1 MSEICQ
7 ARVPIRP
14 WDDPRLTRLPGLVPI
29 EPGEWLEVDDAY
41 AGQMAH
47 RQALLAGRRDQ
58 VLRVAPESG
67 EGLAELYERVLA
79 ELRARA
85 DFRFAGD
92 RVMCPDG
99 RAVCLDPAQPLE
111 TLNALVQ
118 EDFCLLQKRAGG
130 DEHVMTAAL
139 LCFPAS
145 WTLDEKF
152 GQPLT
157 AIHGP
162 VTEYSAEMA
171 RRVQRL
177 FDGVQP
183 ERPIWRANCLLYDDP
198 ELHQPRREGDRR
210 APVTGGR
217 KWVRIERQSIV
228 KLAETGDVVFSI
240 HSYVVALDRFDAN
253 DRAAILAR
261 AGQGHAEP

>member
-7 ARVPIRP
+7 ACVPIRP
-14 WDDPRLTRLPGLVPI
+14 WDDVRLARLPGLVPI
-29 EPGEWLEVDDAY
+29 EPGEWVQVDDAY

-47 RQALLAGRRDQ
+47 RQALLASRRDQ
-58 VLRVAPESG
+58 VLRQVPEAG

-79 ELRARA
+79 ELRGRG
-85 DFRFAGD
+85 DFRFDGD
-92 RVMCPDG
+92 RVTCPDA
-99 RAVCLDPAQPLE
+99 RVVRLDPARPLE
-111 TLNALVQ
+111 TLAALVQ
-118 EDFCLLQKRAGG
+118 EDFCLLQKPAGG
-130 DEHVMTAAL
+130 EEHVMTAAL

-145 WTLDEKF
+145 WTLNEKF
-152 GQPLT
+152 GRPLT

-162 VTEYSAEMA
+162 VAEYSADMA

-198 ELHQPRREGDRR
+198 ELHQPRREAERR
-210 APVTGGR
+210 APVTDGR

-228 KLAETGDVVFSI
+228 KLAKTGDVVFSI
-240 HSYVVALDRFDAN
+240 HSYVLPLERFARQDRQ
-253 DRAAILAR
+253 AILAR
-261 AGQGHAEP
+261 TRK